1 MDASATA
8 DTSTTGGAST
18 GAATAEG
25 TEAGNERGVFSAL
38 GPNSCAFTGFM
49 SGSQEVPGPAD
60 PDGTGSSVIAIDRDS
75 NQLCYTIYV
84 EGITLPAAAAHI
96 HRAPLGRA
104 GDVVVPLTAPDEDG
118 YASGCVAVDK
128 TLAGQILANPANFY
142 VNVHTSDF
150 PNGAVRGQLFGS
162 TRLTGAEEVPGPGDP
177 DGFGAA
183 TILFDT
189 AKNQVCWAITV
200 EDVTLPATAAHIHKA
215 KIGQAGDVVVPLS
228 APDEDGVALGCAT
241 ADPAL
246 VRDIQ
251 ANPQNYYVNVH
262 TSDFPNGALRGQLF
276 GSTRLTGAEEV
287 PGPGDPDGFGAATIL
302 FDTARIRFAGPSR

>member
-1 MDASATA
+1 MVLRKFLGLAILMARVHLSLPLTVTATNFA
-8 DTSTTGGAST
+8 TRSTSKVL
-18 GAATAEG
+18 
-25 TEAGNERGVFSAL
+25 RF
-38 GPNSCAFTGFM
+38 
-49 SGSQEVPGPAD
+49 
-60 PDGTGSSVIAIDRDS
+60 R
-75 NQLCYTIYV
+75 
-84 EGITLPAAAAHI
+84 LPAHI
-96 HRAPLGRA
+96 HRAALGRA

-118 YASGCVAVDK
+118 YAAGCVAVDK

-150 PNGAVRGQLFGS
+150 PNGALRGQLFGS
-162 TRLTGAEEVPGPGDP
+162 TRLMGAEEVPGPGDP

-200 EDVTLPATAAHIHKA
+200 EDITLPATAAHIHKA

-228 APDEDGVALGCAT
+228 APDEDGVALGCTT
-241 ADPAL
+241 ADAAL

-262 TSDFPNGALRGQLF
+262 TSDFPNGALRGQL
-276 GSTRLTGAEEV
+276 R
-287 PGPGDPDGFGAATIL
+287 
-302 FDTARIRFAGPSR
+302 AR